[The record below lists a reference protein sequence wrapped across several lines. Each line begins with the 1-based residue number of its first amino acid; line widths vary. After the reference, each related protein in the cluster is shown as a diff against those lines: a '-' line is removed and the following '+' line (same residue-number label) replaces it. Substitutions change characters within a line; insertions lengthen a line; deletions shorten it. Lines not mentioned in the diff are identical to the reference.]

1 MLDAASSEGP
11 APWPSAARA
20 WWAVGMFC
28 LTAVLSYSDRQV
40 LSLLVDPLRADL
52 HLTDVDV
59 GLLQG
64 AAFSLIYAVA
74 GLALGHAADV
84 LSRKFV
90 ILAGIVIWS
99 VATFTCGYA
108 TSFAQLFA
116 ARAAVGIGEAALAP
130 AAISMLTDSFPSER
144 RGAAIGTFLMGM
156 IIGSGAAIAI
166 GGLVIQAA
174 QAGLFRGI
182 PVLGALAPWRTVL
195 VCLGLLGVPVMALV
209 ATVREPERRHRA
221 LAGSAARSLPL
232 REVLAHLRA
241 LRTFLMPLY
250 IAMGLSNIC
259 DYSLLSWTPALL
271 SRRFG
276 LGAGEI
282 GTELGTVVVFAGVL
296 GAAGAGIVADRL
308 VRLGIEKARL
318 KLAYFTLIIGAIG
331 TLVTAA
337 PTAPLIFSC
346 VGVWILA
353 STSAQ
358 AAGLTILQEM
368 VPNEIRGLS
377 VSISSLVNIGLGLAL
392 GAALP
397 AAVGVYILHDPQA
410 VGLAM
415 TLVALPAAIVSILL
429 YRRAMTSI
437 DEVVTA

>member
-1 MLDAASSEGP
+1 
-11 APWPSAARA
+11 
-20 WWAVGMFC
+20 
-28 LTAVLSYSDRQV
+28 
-40 LSLLVDPLRADL
+40 
-52 HLTDVDV
+52 
-59 GLLQG
+59 
-64 AAFSLIYAVA
+64 
-74 GLALGHAADV
+74 
-84 LSRKFV
+84 
-90 ILAGIVIWS
+90 
-99 VATFTCGYA
+99 
-108 TSFAQLFA
+108 
-116 ARAAVGIGEAALAP
+116 
-130 AAISMLTDSFPSER
+130 
-144 RGAAIGTFLMGM
+144 M
-156 IIGSGAAIAI
+156 IIGSGAALAI

-174 QAGLFRGI
+174 QAGFFRGI
-182 PVLGALAPWRTVL
+182 PVVGALAPWRTVF
-195 VCLGLLGVPVMALV
+195 VCLGLLGLPVLALV

-232 REVLAHLRA
+232 REVLARLRG
-241 LRTFLMPLY
+241 LRRLLIPLY
-250 IAMGLSNIC
+250 IAMGLCNIC

-282 GTELGTVVVFAGVL
+282 GTVLGAVVVLAGVL
-296 GAAGAGIVADRL
+296 GAAGAGILADRL
-308 VRLGIEKARL
+308 VRRGIEKARL
-318 KLAYFTLIIGAIG
+318 KLAYFMLIVSAIG
-331 TLVTAA
+331 TLVAAA
-337 PTAPLIFSC
+337 PTAGLIFSC

-397 AAVGVYILHDPQA
+397 AAAGVYILHDPRA
-410 VGLAM
+410 VGPAM
-415 TLVALPAAIVSILL
+415 TLVALPAAMLAILL